1 MKYFDEA
8 IDIPGHDGTMRLLD
22 DIIEDYQKACFATG
36 KRVEQPHLKDSA
48 KKAIQALSPF
58 YSEGDAER
66 LLARAVA
73 AAASFGKQVTR
84 RVA

>member
-1 MKYFDEA
+1 MHYFDEV
-8 IDIPGHDGTMRLLD
+8 IDIAGHEVTMRLLD
-22 DIIEDYQKACFATG
+22 DIIEVYQKACFATG
-36 KRVEQPHLKDSA
+36 KRVEQPHLKNSA

-73 AAASFGKQVTR
+73 AAPASKKPVTR

>member
-1 MKYFDEA
+1 MKYFDEV
-8 IDIPGHDGTMRLLD
+8 IDIPGHDVTMRLLD

-48 KKAIQALSPF
+48 KKAIQALSSF

-66 LLARAVA
+66 LLARALA
-73 AAASFGKQVTR
+73 AAALSSKPVTR

>member
-1 MKYFDEA
+1 MKYFDEV
-8 IDIPGHDGTMRLLD
+8 IDIPGHNVTMRLLD

-36 KRVEQPHLKDSA
+36 KRVEQPHLENSA

-58 YSEGDAER
+58 YLESDAER

-73 AAASFGKQVTR
+73 AAPASKKPVTR
-84 RVA
+84 RAA